1 MQKMGKN
8 GQNWPKNGSKPKFFE
23 KIFLLCLILVKL
35 NPMEVATY
43 VTTLKESLKLTY
55 M

>member
-1 MQKMGKN
+1 MAKTGLKMGLN
-8 GQNWPKNGSKPKFFE
+8 QNFFE